1 MEPELI
7 LLALL
12 EALNEGAEG
21 LVDELAGALR
31 DLRWIEP
38 LISAWKRDSASLRFS
53 TEASLRWF
61 EDVAVPTARAN
72 GAVLGAL

>member
-1 MEPELI
+1 MEPEVI
-7 LLALL
+7 LVALL

-38 LISAWKRDSASLRFS
+38 LITAWKADSAMLRFS
-53 TEASLRWF
+53 TEARVRWF
-61 EDVAVPTARAN
+61 DEVALPTVRAN
-72 GAVLGAL
+72 GLA

>member
-1 MEPELI
+1 MEPEVI
-7 LLALL
+7 LVALL

-38 LISAWKRDSASLRFS
+38 LITAWKADSAMLRFS
-53 TEASLRWF
+53 TEAMVRWF
-61 EDVAVPTARAN
+61 DEVALPTVRAN
-72 GAVLGAL
+72 GLA